1 MADSIPIL
9 MKKASELDLPCRAA
23 NCLKNEGVFYIG
35 DLVQK
40 TERQLM
46 LHPNFGH
53 RSLMQI
59 KEKLADMGLHLGMQ
73 LEDWPPQA
81 SNPENI

>member
-23 NCLKNEGVFYIG
+23 NCIKNEGVVYIG

-59 KEKLADMGLHLGMQ
+59 KEKLADMGLHLGME
-73 LEDWPPQA
+73 LEDWPPQDI
-81 SNPENI
+81 NPEHI